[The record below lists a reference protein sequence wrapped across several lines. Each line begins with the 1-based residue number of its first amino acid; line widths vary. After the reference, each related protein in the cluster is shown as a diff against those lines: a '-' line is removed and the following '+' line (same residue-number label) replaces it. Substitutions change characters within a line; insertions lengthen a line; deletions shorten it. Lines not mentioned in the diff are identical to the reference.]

1 MQLIVI
7 EHAGQPV
14 SQDRRTTVVFHPPG
28 GTIGRDHD
36 NHLVL
41 RDDTRQISRLQA
53 LLQINGD
60 TCSLKNLSS
69 VATIEVNHAPVAYAQ
84 SQNLHTGDLIR
95 IGSYVLRAEA
105 PASVH
110 VTADGQG
117 DAEADVAMAQHAAV
131 SEAAPDR
138 QAASL
143 PDPRWPS
150 SQPRFDSKATTGKPP
165 SQPDNATP
173 VAAGAHAPVRGELR
187 QLSTDPLDLFGVP
200 SASAGIDP
208 LSSVGASAVTQSDH
222 HPDWTSHVRLQGV
235 ATASKPE
242 PAETHTAAGDPIVA
256 KPPPPPSEDATA
268 RTSQPASADALLRA
282 FLEGTGLDPS
292 THRQLSPEQM
302 LVAGQ
307 LLTLFANGTVELLS
321 SRSIL
326 KREVKADMTMLLDR
340 ENNPLKL
347 LPDGG
352 SVLRQMFGLP
362 FPGFMSPQSAV
373 RDAFQDL
380 HAHQI
385 GMVAGMR
392 AALMDL
398 LARFSPQRLRER
410 DIAPRWYER
419 YVPTLYKARM
429 WDRYVT
435 THRDA
440 MFAIEDDFASVFGK
454 SFLAAYDAEVEGYRG
469 HART

>member
-14 SQDRRTTVVFHPPG
+14 SQDRRTAVVFHPPG

-53 LLQINGD
+53 LLQMNGD
-60 TCSLKNLSS
+60 ACSLKNLSS

-84 SQNLHTGDLIR
+84 SQNLHTGDVIR
-95 IGSYVLRAEA
+95 IGSYLLRAEA
-105 PASVH
+105 N
-110 VTADGQG
+110 
-117 DAEADVAMAQHAAV
+117 E
-131 SEAAPDR
+131 E
-138 QAASL
+138 
-143 PDPRWPS
+143 
-150 SQPRFDSKATTGKPP
+150 
-165 SQPDNATP
+165 
-173 VAAGAHAPVRGELR
+173 AHAPVATTANEHVNVETNVAVAQRTAVDEASPRVQTSRLPEQRWSTSQARVAAGTPAPSPGELR
-187 QLSTDPLDLFGVP
+187 QLSTDPLDLFGAP
-200 SASAGIDP
+200 SPAIGIDP
-208 LSSVGASAVTQSDH
+208 LPSIGASAAAASAAAQSDH
-222 HPDWTSHVRLQGV
+222 RPDWASHVHLQGV
-235 ATASKPE
+235 ASTVKPE
-242 PAETHTAAGDPIVA
+242 AAEARASA
-256 KPPPPPSEDATA
+256 EDAIAAKTPDV
-268 RTSQPASADALLRA
+268 TSKNTNASPEQPASPDALLRA

-292 THRQLSPEQM
+292 AHRQLSPEQM
-302 LVAGQ
+302 LIAGQ

-419 YVPTLYKARM
+419 YVPTLYRARM

-440 MFAIEDDFASVFGK
+440 VFAIEDDFASVFGK

-469 HART
+469 HSRT

>member
-1 MQLIVI
+1 MLRRRKPSGTTRTPHLDTYRLMQLIVI

-14 SQDRRTTVVFHPPG
+14 GQDRRTAAVFHPPG

-53 LLQINGD
+53 LLQMEGD
-60 TCSLKNLSS
+60 ACSLKNLSS
-69 VATIEVNHAPVAYAQ
+69 VATIEVNHAPVPYTQ
-84 SQNLHTGDLIR
+84 SQSLHNGDLIR

-105 PASVH
+105 HAPTDAAVEDK
-110 VTADGQG
+110 ADIEGKH
-117 DAEADVAMAQHAAV
+117 AVAQHAAV
-131 SEAAPDR
+131 DEGAPQPQSE
-138 QAASL
+138 
-143 PDPRWPS
+143 
-150 SQPRFDSKATTGKPP
+150 KPAKP
-165 SQPDNATP
+165 AKR
-173 VAAGAHAPVRGELR
+173 AGAEATGTRASSPEELR
-187 QLSTDPLDLFGVP
+187 QLSTNPLDLFGVP
-200 SASAGIDP
+200 SGANGSDP
-208 LSSVGASAVTQSDH
+208 FSSIGASAVTQSNH
-222 HPDWTSHVRLQGV
+222 HPDWASHVYLQQVPSPARPV
-235 ATASKPE
+235 ASA
-242 PAETHTAAGDPIVA
+242 
-256 KPPPPPSEDATA
+256 PPPPAGGATA
-268 RTSQPASADALLRA
+268 AQPPEITHAAAEQPASPDALLRA
-282 FLEGTGLDPS
+282 FLEGTGLDPA

-362 FPGFMSPQSAV
+362 FPGFMSPQGAV

-410 DIAPRWYER
+410 DVAPRWYER
-419 YVPTLYKARM
+419 CVHTLYKARM
-429 WDRYVT
+429 WDRYVNI
-435 THRDA
+435 HREA
-440 MFAIEDDFASVFGK
+440 VFAIEDDFASVFGK
-454 SFLAAYDAEVEGYRG
+454 SFLAAYDVEVEGYRG
-469 HART
+469 HSRT